1 MNKFIKEQLNKCR
14 VAHIPQFDD
23 NTIHLFIQRN
33 NRMNDTLLLN
43 NYYLIEIIDNVFND
57 EEIQEQ
63 IKEKSSYILKSKYL
77 KCMPNKFLDGWTRF
91 DASGYDINT
100 EQDLND
106 VYLGLWLPHNSYK
119 IIDKIE

>member
-1 MNKFIKEQLNKCR
+1 
-14 VAHIPQFDD
+14 
-23 NTIHLFIQRN
+23 
-33 NRMNDTLLLN
+33 
-43 NYYLIEIIDNVFND
+43 
-57 EEIQEQ
+57 
-63 IKEKSSYILKSKYL
+63 
-77 KCMPNKFLDGWTRF
+77 MPNKFLDGWTRF